1 MSSPLDLDSLFAEL
15 KNEPDVNRGPLIDKV
30 VWVLISISIIVV
42 ALRLWTK
49 WRTTNRLY
57 IDDGLMFLALLVG
70 ITHSA
75 IITQAVSTGFGRHII
90 YLTLEE
96 VQKTMKFGILSL
108 MFGILSPT
116 IGRISFCWTL
126 LMITRSDSRTKTW
139 PIWTFIAV
147 QLLVNCIGV
156 TVFYAQCGP
165 HLDVFW
171 NIQKQLDYHDY
182 CWAPKIQTKFGYFMG
197 AVNVVTDAFLAVF
210 PAVLI
215 EQTRLSRK
223 TKAGL
228 WCLLGLS
235 GFAMIVAVVKTYEA
249 KMLSKVTDYTYNLCF
264 YVIWVSVELN
274 IVIVTASIPLL
285 RPLFK
290 RRTRHEGRQPSEIA
304 DVHLGSVTSFGKNV
318 SRMHTPQHTSTSSLD
333 NIVHYDDTAGVDS
346 AGIVVTREVQ
356 VSYETKDAPNVHAAL
371 VGLLQGEIANPRLVR
386 A

>member
-1 MSSPLDLDSLFAEL
+1 MSSPLDLGSLFDSLQD
-15 KNEPDVNRGPLIDKV
+15 EPDVNRGPLVDKV
-30 VWVLISISIIVV
+30 VWVFISISIIIV
-42 ALRLWTK
+42 ALRFWTK

-57 IDDGLMFLALLVG
+57 IDDGLMLMALLVG

-75 IITQAVSTGFGRHII
+75 IITRAVSTGFGRHII

-108 MFGILSPT
+108 MFDILSPT
-116 IGRISFCWTL
+116 IGRISFAYTL
-126 LMITRSDSRTKTW
+126 LMITRSDPRTKTW
-139 PIWTFIAV
+139 PIWMFIV
-147 QLLVNCIGV
+147 LQVLVNFVGI
-156 TVFYAQCGP
+156 TLFYVQCGS
-165 HLDVFW
+165 HSNVYW
-171 NIQKQLDYHDY
+171 NVMEQVSYHDY
-182 CWAPKIQTKFGYFMG
+182 CWSPKIQTRYGYFMG
-197 AVNVVTDAFLAVF
+197 AFNVVTDAFLAVF
-210 PAVLI
+210 PALLI

-223 TKAGL
+223 TKIGL

-235 GFAMIVAVVKTYEA
+235 AFAMIAAVVKTYEA

-290 RRTRHEGRQPSEIA
+290 SKKRHEGRPPNELG

-371 VGLLQGEIANPRLVR
+371 VGLLQGEIANPRLAR
-386 A
+386 G